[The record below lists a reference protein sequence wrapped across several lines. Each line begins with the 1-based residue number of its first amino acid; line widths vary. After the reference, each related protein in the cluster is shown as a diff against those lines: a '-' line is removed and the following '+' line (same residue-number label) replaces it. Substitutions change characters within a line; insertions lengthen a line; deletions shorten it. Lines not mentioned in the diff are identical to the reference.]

1 MNKKPITGIWK
12 IENYKIKFV
21 NSFQWIFEAF
31 DQEGNRVCSKA
42 FVQLSNRPNLLD
54 KELTV
59 TYFNLEC
66 TKLNEIL
73 LPERLYDINRVVLNS
88 HDGCHNLIERWTLNE
103 ACVKEVNFGKLDS
116 SGNKFSKVEIKISYA
131 DFDKSFDKRDSDL
144 IDKIR
149 NKRQEIMKS
158 DKSHCER
165 TKEEREFIESPE
177 FQMAIKKIDER
188 VSEKTETGEILNYN
202 FNFDFN
208 LYPESKEDKETLYPK
223 KKKDVN
229 YQSPVTW
236 TPKPRKFEKLEL
248 RESNGM
254 FEVWGQIIC
263 PLTKIP
269 HWSELTN
276 EERADIDWSSLEIV
290 VKKSCNSPAVGECTS
305 LPTPNVCQDLSRPNL
320 I

>member
-12 IENYKIKFV
+12 NENYKIKLAHKLR
-21 NSFQWIFEAF
+21 WIFEAF
-31 DQEGNRVCSKA
+31 DQEGNSVCPKA

-59 TYFNLEC
+59 TYFDVDSLKFNDNFMESVDCATLS
-66 TKLNEIL
+66 L
-73 LPERLYDINRVVLNS
+73 
-88 HDGCHNLIERWTLNE
+88 HDGCHNLIENWDLNE
-103 ACVKEVNFGKLDS
+103 VRVKSVNFVNLDCS
-116 SGNKFSKVEIKISYA
+116 KSKFSKIEIKISYA
-131 DFDKSFDKRDSDL
+131 DFDKSFDGRESDL

-149 NKRQEIMKS
+149 NKRREIMKS
-158 DKSHCER
+158 EKSHYEQ

-188 VSEKTETGEILNYN
+188 VSNRTETGEILNYN
-202 FNFDFN
+202 FNFDVK

-223 KKKDVN
+223 QKKDVN

-254 FEVWGQIIC
+254 FEVWGQITC
-263 PLTKIP
+263 PHTKIP